1 MSQARELAVAIKAKA
16 QALGFDL
23 AGIAPAVR
31 PDGVD
36 WLRRWLDHG
45 FAGEMDYIPRRE
57 AAYEH
62 PRGVLPLVR
71 SVVMLAMN
79 YRSVE
84 PNVLFP
90 LPRNGGEGRGKGVS
104 AINREAFGPLTLT
117 LSPAAGERE
126 PDKDQAATEHAPR
139 GRVSRY
145 AWGTRDYHDVL
156 RERLRQLADFLHE
169 QRPGCQTRGVVDTA
183 PLLERDFARLA
194 GLGWFGK
201 NTMLINKRLGSWFF
215 LAGLLT
221 DVELEPDDAHHTSH
235 CGTCTRCLEAC
246 PTDAF
251 VEPYVLDARRCISYL
266 TIELR
271 DQPIP
276 TEFRPLMGNW
286 VFGCDVCQDVCP
298 WNRKAPLSSEPA
310 FAPRDKL
317 NPADLE
323 WLLSLDDAGFETE
336 FTGTPMHRTGRAALL
351 RNAATALGNS
361 GDTQALPAL
370 ARAMGDAQ
378 PLVREAAEWAIT
390 QLKSKHDVA

>member
-16 QALGFDL
+16 EALGFDL

-36 WLRRWLDHG
+36 WLRRWLDQG
-45 FAGEMDYIPRRE
+45 FAGEMDYIPQRE

-62 PRGVLPLVR
+62 PRGVLPQVR

-84 PNVLFP
+84 PD
-90 LPRNGGEGRGKGVS
+90 KG
-104 AINREAFGPLTLT
+104 ND
-117 LSPAAGERE
+117 AAES
-126 PDKDQAATEHAPR
+126 APR

-169 QRPGCQTRGVVDTA
+169 QRPGCRTRGVVDTA

-201 NTMLINKRLGSWFF
+201 NTMLINKRMGSWFF

-221 DVELEPDDAHHTSH
+221 DVELESDDAHHTSH

-271 DQPIP
+271 NQSIP
-276 TEFRPLMGNW
+276 TELRPLIGNW
-286 VFGCDVCQDVCP
+286 VFGCDICQDVCP
-298 WNRKAPLSSEPA
+298 WNRKSPSSSEPA
-310 FAPRDKL
+310 FAPRDEL

-323 WLLSLDDAGFETE
+323 WLLSLDDMGFETE
-336 FTGTPMHRTGRAALL
+336 FKGTPMYRTGRAALL
-351 RNAATALGNS
+351 RNAAIALGNS
-361 GDTQALPAL
+361 GDARAIPTL
-370 ARAMGDAQ
+370 ARAVGDAQ

-390 QLKSKHDVA
+390 RLKGEHDVT